1 MKSAQA
7 LYSLM
12 DTANENTIFT
22 PFQLAR
28 NFNKTVYNACPWFLE
43 YVEGKFPSDE
53 ELQHNNAVK
62 EREDR
67 VAREAKKQT
76 TLLEMETSIEQQDK
90 VSQASSSLV
99 NFIPLPLCKCS
110 L

>member
-12 DTANENTIFT
+12 DTTNENTIFT

-43 YVEGKFPSDE
+43 YVEKKFPSDE

-76 TLLEMETSIEQQDK
+76 TLPILEISIDQQDK
-90 VSQASSSLV
+90 ISQALSSLV
-99 NFIPLPLCKCS
+99 NFIPLSLCKCS

>member
-28 NFNKTVYNACPWFLE
+28 NFNKIVYNACPWFLE

-53 ELQHNNAVK
+53 ELQHNNVVK

-67 VAREAKKQT
+67 AAREAKKQT
-76 TLLEMETSIEQQDK
+76 TLPVMETSIEQQDK

-99 NFIPLPLCKCS
+99 NFIPPS

>member
-1 MKSAQA
+1 M
-7 LYSLM
+7 
-12 DTANENTIFT
+12 
-22 PFQLAR
+22 
-28 NFNKTVYNACPWFLE
+28 E

-67 VAREAKKQT
+67 VAREAKKQA
-76 TLLEMETSIEQQDK
+76 TLLEIETSIEQQDK

-99 NFIPLPLCKCS
+99 NFITLPL
-110 L
+110 

>member
-12 DTANENTIFT
+12 DTTNENTIFN
-22 PFQLAR
+22 PFQLAS
-28 NFNKTVYNACPWFLE
+28 NFNKIVYNSCSWFLE

-53 ELQHNNAVK
+53 ELQHNNAHNNAVK

-67 VAREAKKQT
+67 VAREAKK
-76 TLLEMETSIEQQDK
+76 
-90 VSQASSSLV
+90 
-99 NFIPLPLCKCS
+99 
-110 L
+110 